1 MDDVIFEEFKGTG
14 NCEIILDRGLFERR
28 IFPCIN
34 IPASGTRK
42 EEKLYVGDELPK
54 IHKLR
59 RALSSVK
66 PQDAMELLLSKLG
79 KTKTNKEFLKSIL

>member
-1 MDDVIFEEFKGTG
+1 
-14 NCEIILDRGLFERR
+14 RR

-42 EEKLYVGDELPK
+42 EEKLYDPDELPK

-66 PQDAMELLLSKLG
+66 PIDAMELLLSKLA